1 MISPGDN
8 MNTEREAKDDLHT
21 IKVIGKS
28 IARALEELGIESYAE
43 LAGCEPADLLEM
55 LSGKLPAI
63 AIQRASPE
71 AWIQQARD
79 LAGEDRSD
87 TPYKSENP
95 PDEAWDPTENN
106 SRAEETR
113 TGWLE
118 IADFFLSFGYEEDED
133 GVSRLM
139 TRAHHSQADQQMQW
153 QGIPTADILHWLSE
167 QAQLPLLASDS
178 EPSLMREDSAGAVR
192 VFLSQVWVSE
202 VRVPASGR
210 AGVEWSLLRV
220 SGNLDLSGQASE
232 RYVQDQLEYAVDILL
247 VNTAT
252 NRPALVATYTSH
264 LSSEKL
270 SYQIQQDFKVPG
282 TGRYQ
287 LYLMA
292 RLPPPAE
299 AVKFVQGPIIVVE
312 G

>member
-8 MNTEREAKDDLHT
+8 MNTESGAKDDLQT
-21 IKVIGKS
+21 IKGIGKS
-28 IARALEELGIESYAE
+28 IARALDELGIQSYAE
-43 LAGCEPADLLEM
+43 LAGCDPADLLEM
-55 LSGKLPAI
+55 LSGKLPSI

-71 AWIQQARD
+71 SWIQEARE
-79 LAGEDRSD
+79 LVGEDRSD
-87 TPYKSENP
+87 MAFNPENP

-106 SRAEETR
+106 ARAEETR

-118 IADFFLSFGYEEDED
+118 IADFFLSFGYEEDDD

-139 TRAHHSQADQQMQW
+139 TRAHHSQADQQMEW

-178 EPSLMREDSAGAVR
+178 EPSLMREDSARTIR
-192 VFLSQVWVSE
+192 VTLSHVWVSE
-202 VRVPASGR
+202 VRVPASR
-210 AGVEWSLLRV
+210 RPGVESSLLRV
-220 SGNLDLSGQASE
+220 SGNLNLSGQASQD
-232 RYVQDQLEYAVDILL
+232 YVQDRLEYAVDILL

-264 LSSEKL
+264 LSPEKL

>member
-8 MNTEREAKDDLHT
+8 MNTESEAKDDLQT
-21 IKVIGKS
+21 IKGIGKS
-28 IARALEELGIESYAE
+28 IARALEELGIQSYAE
-43 LAGCEPADLLEM
+43 LAACDPADLLEM
-55 LSGKLPAI
+55 LSGKLPSI
-63 AIQRASPE
+63 AIQRATPE

-79 LAGEDRSD
+79 LAGEDSSG
-87 TPYKSENP
+87 TPYNSENP
-95 PDEAWDPTENN
+95 PIEAWDPTENN

-139 TRAHHSQADQQMQW
+139 TRAHHSQADQQIQW

-178 EPSLMREDSAGAVR
+178 EPSWMSEDSAGTIPVS
-192 VFLSQVWVSE
+192 LSQVWVSE

-210 AGVEWSLLRV
+210 TGAEWSLLRV
-220 SGNLDLSGQASE
+220 SGNLNLSGQASE
-232 RYVQDQLEYAVDILL
+232 RYVQNQLEYAVDILL
-247 VNTAT
+247 VNTAS
-252 NRPALVATYTSH
+252 NRPSLVATYTSH
-264 LSSEKL
+264 LNPGKL
-270 SYQIQQDFKVPG
+270 SYPIQQDFKVPG

>member
-8 MNTEREAKDDLHT
+8 MNTESEAKDDLQS
-21 IKVIGKS
+21 IKGIGKS
-28 IARALEELGIESYAE
+28 IARALEELGIQSYAE
-43 LAGCEPADLLEM
+43 LAGCNPADLLEM
-55 LSGKLPAI
+55 LSGKLPSI

-71 AWIQQARD
+71 EWIQQARD
-79 LAGEDRSD
+79 LAGEERSEMPF
-87 TPYKSENP
+87 TLENQA
-95 PDEAWDPTENN
+95 DEAWNPTENN

-153 QGIPTADILHWLSE
+153 QGIPTTDILHWLSE
-167 QAQLPLLASDS
+167 QAQLPLLGSDS
-178 EPSLMREDSAGAVR
+178 ESSSMREDSARMIQVT
-192 VFLSQVWVSE
+192 LSHVWVSE
-202 VRVPASGR
+202 VRVPVSGR
-210 AGVEWSLLRV
+210 TGVESSLLRV
-220 SGNLDLSGQASE
+220 SGNLNLSGQANE
-232 RYVQDQLEYAVDILL
+232 RYVQDRLEYAVDILL
-247 VNTAT
+247 VNTAS
-252 NRPALVATYTSH
+252 NRPSLVATYTSH
-264 LSSEKL
+264 LNPGKL
-270 SYQIQQDFKVPG
+270 SYPIQQDFKVPG